1 MKENFYVYI
10 LTNKTHVVV
19 YIGVTSDLVKR
30 AWQHK
35 NKALGGFTSK
45 YNISKLVYFEL
56 YDDAENAIKR
66 EKNLKGWKRI
76 WKDELIEKDNPDWR
90 DLYEDITK

>member
-10 LTNKTHVVV
+10 LTNKTHDVV